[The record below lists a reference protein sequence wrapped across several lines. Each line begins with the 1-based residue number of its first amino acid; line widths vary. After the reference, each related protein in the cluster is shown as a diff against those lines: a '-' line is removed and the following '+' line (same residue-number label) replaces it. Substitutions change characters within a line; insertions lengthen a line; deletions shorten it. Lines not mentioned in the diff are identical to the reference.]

1 MIANKL
7 HNIKEAPQLVSA
19 TTQLKLT
26 VADGKGKTK
35 NYALLQNALT
45 DKIHDREMFMKGV
58 DYSYYYEETERRFK
72 LLMRH

>member
-1 MIANKL
+1 MKANKL

-35 NYALLQNALT
+35 TYALLQNALM
-45 DKIHDREMFMKGV
+45 DKIHDCKIFRKGI
-58 DYSYYYEETERRFK
+58 DDSYYYEGNGAIGDEV
-72 LLMRH
+72 